1 MFFNHPVKEKNA
13 NYRQT
18 DIVFFFFRWYKKHT
32 KIEQTERIAICCIIS
47 WICHIATQAGT
58 IDSGH
63 SAFFFFPSLRNP
75 TSGFLSNEAGFLS
88 IWGILVVTLP
98 KANDDGA

>member
-63 SAFFFFPSLRNP
+63 SAFFFFRALEIQHQVSCR
-75 TSGFLSNEAGFLS
+75 TKQVFFRYGEF
-88 IWGILVVTLP
+88 
-98 KANDDGA
+98 